1 METSAPLPP
10 VAVHEISLRGR
21 IDPKSSWHAAKRR
34 VLALR
39 RDDTLAAAASW
50 EALLQALGGR
60 TDLAGRRA
68 AELAA
73 TVDAVNRI
81 IPVLNGLP
89 PQAGYGELETALGLA
104 PSQPTPSPAHDRI
117 GEAMNRVLENLE
129 ARRGGGSKL
138 HALG

>member
-81 IPVLNGLP
+81 IAVLNGLP

-104 PSQPTPSPAHDRI
+104 PSQPTASPAHDRI

>member
-1 METSAPLPP
+1 METSTPLPP

-34 VLALR
+34 VLALH
-39 RDDTLAAAASW
+39 RDDTTAASW

-81 IPVLNGLP
+81 IGVLNGLP
-89 PQAGYGELETALGLA
+89 PQAGYGDLEAALGLA

-129 ARRGGGSKL
+129 ARRGGGSKQ